1 MPDVRENTVQEN
13 RQLINEEV
21 KKIREDTGQPTQQN
35 LAIFQ
40 EVVTGLMGNLPKD
53 TVARIQNTAESL
65 LNGGISQPRPNDAHL
80 SQ

>member
-40 EVVTGLMGNLPKD
+40 EVVMELIGNLPKD

-65 LNGGISQPRPNDAHL
+65 LNGGNGQPCPNDTHL